1 MRRGKTKIIVFLV
14 IMSFI
19 TACFSPFKAKAVTF
33 SEIRGI
39 NYSRIYM
46 DIRDYEVI
54 ATVGGYNFP
63 GKITR
68 TANFDEKEINKY
80 ISLFMERNHV
90 YSDQLEIAEK
100 TVKDAINKT
109 EYEQRQLLG
118 DMAQTIAGIIGGDL
132 AEVTVAGIRGNI
144 ENALFVSDTIK
155 NSGWQALFTGKN
167 IEQFFTNQYQCILEK
182 YGSLYNIIR
191 NGVDLVTEDLI
202 KKYPPVKAVLTAW
215 DAGKFC
221 YDAYKRYE
229 KMLPIWERAFAA
241 KAFLDD
247 FYRRLNI
254 FLDNMFKD
262 RAEFVLT
269 VNGDKTREFTFLGT
283 KSNFQLWQVSFLLKR
298 ERSYGNRKYSP
309 AGEYRGSASIVLS
322 HTMWG
327 FDMMLWELPVGPFEE
342 FWFTKATALIL
353 NGVQVVKGDT
363 SGWSYISRVIESK
376 DARLTVYADEGN
388 GSGKVRLMST
398 MDMSNF
404 KDTIITSS
412 TQKASMDSSV
422 GFAGGDSDKTVA
434 AAMWTD
440 VKLHLEGNEFGTFDM
455 VLDHANAK
463 FNSVFGINVDE
474 KQGTRL
480 ITRVWDSN
488 IWAPLQNKTA
498 KFDIRAN
505 ILEKGFDE

>member
-1 MRRGKTKIIVFLV
+1 MRKITSKIIVFLLATT
-14 IMSFI
+14 II
-19 TACFSPFKAKAVTF
+19 TACLNPLGVEAETLTK
-33 SEIRGI
+33 IDGI
-39 NYSRIYM
+39 NYGRIYM
-46 DIRDYEVI
+46 DIRDYEVY
-54 ATVGGYNFP
+54 ATVGGYVFP

-68 TANFDEKEINKY
+68 TANFDENEINKY
-80 ISLFMERNHV
+80 ISKFMESNHV
-90 YSDQLEIAEK
+90 TSGQLELAEK
-100 TVKDAINKT
+100 NLKDVIAKT
-109 EYEQRQLLG
+109 EYEARQIRG
-118 DMAQTIAGIIGGDL
+118 DMAQTIAGILGGDV
-132 AEVTVAGIRGNI
+132 AEVTVAAVRGNI
-144 ENALFVSDTIK
+144 ENAIFVSDTWK
-155 NSGWQALFTGKN
+155 NSGFESLFTGKN
-167 IEQFFTNQYQCILEK
+167 LETFFTNQYQYLAEK
-182 YGSLYNIIR
+182 YGSLPNIVR
-191 NGVDLVTEDLI
+191 NMVGFITKDIV
-202 KKYPPVKAVLTAW
+202 KKYPPVKTILNVW

-221 YDAYKRYE
+221 YDTYKRYE
-229 KMLPIWERAFAA
+229 KMLPLWESAQAS

-247 FYRRLNI
+247 FYRRLNYY
-254 FLDNMFKD
+254 LDNVFKD

-309 AGEYRGSASIVLS
+309 AGEYRGSASIVLT
-322 HTMWG
+322 HNMWG
-327 FDMMLWELPVGPFEE
+327 FDTWVWDLPVGPFEE

-353 NGVQVVKGDT
+353 NGVQVVKGET

-376 DARLTVYADEGN
+376 EARLTVYSNEGN

-412 TQKASMDSSV
+412 TQKASMNSSV
-422 GFAGGDSDKTVA
+422 GFTGDSKEAVA
-434 AAMWTD
+434 AALWTD
-440 VKLHLEGNEFGTFDM
+440 VKLHIEGNEFETFDM

-480 ITRVWDSN
+480 VARVWDSN

-498 KFDIRAN
+498 KFEIRAN
-505 ILEKGFDE
+505 ILENAFE

>member
-1 MRRGKTKIIVFLV
+1 MRRINAKILTLLAV
-14 IMSFI
+14 ISIII
-19 TACFSPFKAKAVTF
+19 TCMDPLAAKAVTL
-33 SEIRGI
+33 SKIEGV

-46 DIRDYEVI
+46 DIREYDVT
-54 ATVGGYNFP
+54 ATVGGYLFP

-68 TANFDEKEINKY
+68 TANFDEMELNKY
-80 ISLFMERNHV
+80 ISIFMENNHV
-90 YSDQLEIAEK
+90 TSKKLSDAEFI
-100 TVKDAINKT
+100 VQDAIRET
-109 EYEQRQLLG
+109 GYQSRQLLG
-118 DMAQTIAGIIGGDL
+118 DMVQTAAGILGGDL
-132 AEVTVAGIRGNI
+132 AEVGVAGLRGYL
-144 ENALFVSDTIK
+144 ENAIELCDAVQKSDIK
-155 NSGWQALFTGKN
+155 SLFTGENVEK
-167 IEQFFTNQYQCILEK
+167 FFTNQYK
-182 YGSLYNIIR
+182 YIADKFFSDYGGIR
-191 NGVDLVTEDLI
+191 TLVGYYADLI
-202 KKYPPVKAVLTAW
+202 SNSHPAVKAVCAVW

-221 YDAYKRYE
+221 YDAYQRYQ
-229 KMLPIWERAFAA
+229 KMVPIWERAFAS

-247 FYRRLNI
+247 FYQRLNYY
-254 FLDNMFKD
+254 LDNVFKD
-262 RAEFVLT
+262 RAEFILT

-322 HTMWG
+322 HSMWG

-342 FWFTKATALIL
+342 FWFTKATALII
-353 NGVQVVKGDT
+353 NGVQMVKGDT

-376 DARLTVYADEGN
+376 DARLTVFANEGN